1 MIVFASGAGNDF
13 ELETD
18 RSAAQSPENYI
29 YTYKNPPDSHVCI
42 YLLLV
47 LVGEG
52 EQGGDVEHELVLLVG
67 GVHAV
72 DRSLKIFIA
81 VI

>member
-1 MIVFASGAGNDF
+1 M
-13 ELETD
+13 
-18 RSAAQSPENYI
+18 
-29 YTYKNPPDSHVCI
+29 CI

-72 DRSLKIFIA
+72 VRSLKKYIT

>member
-1 MIVFASGAGNDF
+1 MY
-13 ELETD
+13 L
-18 RSAAQSPENYI
+18 
-29 YTYKNPPDSHVCI
+29 HI

-67 GVHAV
+67 GVHAL
-72 DRSLKIFIA
+72 DRSLKIFIT

>member
-1 MIVFASGAGNDF
+1 M
-13 ELETD
+13 
-18 RSAAQSPENYI
+18 
-29 YTYKNPPDSHVCI
+29 CI

-67 GVHAV
+67 GVHAA
-72 DRSLKIFIA
+72 DMYAMKIFIT

>member
-1 MIVFASGAGNDF
+1 MY
-13 ELETD
+13 L
-18 RSAAQSPENYI
+18 
-29 YTYKNPPDSHVCI
+29 HI

-72 DRSLKIFIA
+72 DRSLKISIA

>member
-1 MIVFASGAGNDF
+1 M
-13 ELETD
+13 
-18 RSAAQSPENYI
+18 
-29 YTYKNPPDSHVCI
+29 CI

-67 GVHAV
+67 GMHAA
-72 DRSLKIFIA
+72 DMSLKIFIA

>member
-1 MIVFASGAGNDF
+1 M
-13 ELETD
+13 
-18 RSAAQSPENYI
+18 
-29 YTYKNPPDSHVCI
+29 CI

-67 GVHAV
+67 GVHAE